1 TLEDRLQ
8 RQAVAAIRAAGIGGA
23 QVALVAMRRD
33 GSVVAM
39 VGGKSYA
46 SSPYNRATQ
55 AERQSGST
63 FKLFTYLAALREGY
77 TPGTAVLD
85 APLRIGSWTPEN
97 YGAEYR
103 GRMTLRDAFALSSNV
118 AAVRVAED
126 IGRDKVIAAARDLGL
141 AGELEDGPTV
151 TL

>member
-1 TLEDRLQ
+1 
-8 RQAVAAIRAAGIGGA
+8 
-23 QVALVAMRRD
+23 
-33 GSVVAM
+33 
-39 VGGKSYA
+39 
-46 SSPYNRATQ
+46 PYNRATQ

-85 APLRIGSWTPEN
+85 APLRIGNWTPEN

-151 TL
+151 TLGTSAVPLIDMVAAYAAVAAGRYPVSPHGLPADEDALAAATPMDEDVR